1 MVFFAYFLIVIL
13 STIVIQQLKY
23 SKPSLFLCGPPH
35 PPQHPYLG
43 NEESYQSW
51 WKTTRFP
58 VPFNFHFEKNQK
70 NFQFSSLSSPISLN
84 LLQLSIESQGPWRKV
99 AKCRS
104 RRQELDATFQLCSV
118 DIRFSTLQ
126 CAIVSMVCWQLRV
139 RGDKNLMQLCC
150 VDIGTLQWGHH
161 YIGM

>member
-23 SKPSLFLCGPPH
+23 SKSSLFLCGPPI
-35 PPQHPYLG
+35 PRNTPYLG

-70 NFQFSSLSSPISLN
+70 NFQFSSLSSASSSSPISLN
-84 LLQLSIESQGPWRKV
+84 LVQLSIESQGAWGKV
-99 AKCRS
+99 SKCRS

-118 DIRFSTLQ
+118 DIGTLQ

-139 RGDKNLMQLCC
+139 RGD
-150 VDIGTLQWGHH
+150 
-161 YIGM
+161 